1 MKLTKISYISLLI
14 ASLVAA
20 PSWQEYSDTPRQ
32 PPVGKA
38 SSGSRREISN
48 PHWLDVTTPCRQR
61 LCHTGFWLM
70 MNPHGYYMGSAKW
83 IRARRSIWSVD
94 NIDPSMEGFIP
105 ELYDEA
111 YGAIATINIFLD
123 RLAKYEGTDMEDVR
137 GQFEGEALFLRS
149 YCYYLLYLLW

>member
-1 MKLTKISYISLLI
+1 MIQS
-14 ASLVAA
+14 
-20 PSWQEYSDTPRQ
+20 
-32 PPVGKA
+32 
-38 SSGSRREISN
+38 
-48 PHWLDVTTPCRQR
+48 
-61 LCHTGFWLM
+61 
-70 MNPHGYYMGSAKW
+70 
-83 IRARRSIWSVD
+83 D

-149 YCYYLLYLLW
+149 YCYYLLYLCYG